1 MAAPIIN
8 SLNGY
13 TLQDARFDNIGYG
26 IEVRDNTLGLINGG
40 YFEDR
45 TLFELTEQSIQLDND
60 RYSSYEYTIS
70 GIDSNMLDW
79 ITGGNDVEILIA
91 GEYVD
96 ETNGT
101 TSTYV
106 YRSLVRGYFSADTS
120 NQEHYTFNSD
130 NDGIYVGNF
139 SEVYIDITDS
149 DNPVFT
155 ISKDTRLS
163 RVFTLSEVAVYLK
176 GFEPITFPADLVDID
191 GIYTAIVDK
200 LINDGYIQSQP
211 QILTQLR
218 FSVQLPY

>member
-13 TLQDARFDNIGYG
+13 TLQDARFDTIGYG
-26 IEVRDNTLGLINGG
+26 IEVRDNTLSLINGG
-40 YFEDR
+40 YYEDA
-45 TLFELTEQSIQLDND
+45 TLFELTKQSIQLDND

-106 YRSLVRGYFSADTS
+106 YHSLVRGHFSADTS
-120 NQEHYTFNSD
+120 NPEHYTFNSD

-176 GFEPITFPADLVDID
+176 GFEPVAFPANLVDID
-191 GIYTAIVDK
+191 GIYDAIVDK

-211 QILTQLR
+211 
-218 FSVQLPY
+218 